1 MIHVAI
7 IHKRYLDAILAG
19 EKTIE
24 ARLAR
29 NRCEP
34 FARIQRG
41 ERIYFKQSSGPFRA
55 TALAAKVT
63 FRDSL
68 CPNDVKVI
76 RDRYG
81 DRIRADRAYWKLKEP
96 ATCATLIWLRDIEP
110 IDSGPDLS
118 AAQTPG
124 SRRAWF
130 VLANDLGV
138 YPQCT
143 RNCQVLPN
151 LDPVPAA
158 RG

>member
-41 ERIYFKQSSGPFRA
+41 ERISFKQSSGRFRA
-55 TALAAKVT
+55 TALAAKVIC
-63 FRDSL
+63 RENL
-68 CPNDVKVI
+68 CPDDIKVI

-81 DRIRADRAYWKLKEP
+81 DRILADRAYWKLKEP

-130 VLANDLGV
+130 VLANDYGV
-138 YPQCT
+138 YPKCLAQPLLT
-143 RNCQVLPN
+143 LASPSNTK
-151 LDPVPAA
+151 
-158 RG
+158 

>member
-19 EKTIE
+19 DKTIE

-55 TALAAKVT
+55 TALASKVT

-68 CPNDVKVI
+68 RPEDINRI
-76 RDRYG
+76 RNQHG
-81 DRIRADRAYWKLKEP
+81 DRILADRAYWKLKKS

-130 VLANDLGV
+130 VLPDTLDV
-138 YPQCT
+138 YPQCQAQPLLT
-143 RNCQVLPN
+143 L
-151 LDPVPAA
+151 ASTSSTK
-158 RG
+158 